1 MAIEDILRQ
10 KFSCDNITVSSASE
24 YSCNQDSRIS
34 ILRANVITYYASNR
48 VEQFYSYLQNENVS
62 LFDGVV
68 KLSEDDGI
76 TTPAPRS
83 DHDNNMVYIFVFIAV
98 TILLFCV
105 IAIFIITI
113 ALVVKKKSV
122 K

>member
-1 MAIEDILRQ
+1 M
-10 KFSCDNITVSSASE
+10 
-24 YSCNQDSRIS
+24 
-34 ILRANVITYYASNR
+34 ITYYASNR
-48 VEQFYSYLQNENVS
+48 VEKFYYYLRNENIT
-62 LFDGVV
+62 LFDGAVEV
-68 KLSEDDGI
+68 SEDDGI

-83 DHDNNMVYIFVFIAV
+83 DHDNYMVYILVFIAV
-98 TILLFCV
+98 TVLLFCV